1 MHINYLELINFFIFI
16 FLFSFSMLGWG
27 NIFFF
32 KPISNLI
39 SINIVIGMGFTLF
52 LGGIFNFLN
61 LANENII
68 RAIFFIGLF
77 LFIIKII
84 KIRHSISKLL
94 INQNFRKVNF
104 IFILP
109 IILLMLSVFSS
120 LNPDTYNI
128 YDDFQKYFLH
138 PVKMLESGS
147 VFGSNLS
154 AIGRETFG
162 GQAFFQSFYVTW
174 LGLRGLNIFDSSF
187 CLCVIIFII
196 LEWSIKQKITFI
208 GFLTS
213 SLIILIQPQYV
224 NISSLYSGTL
234 FMISSILIVLELLK
248 NNLSYNLRNLK
259 VFLGISLCFAS
270 LIVLKPFYILF
281 PLIFFSLFI
290 FFYFF
295 FYKLNKEFICLI
307 LIIPILTIILCLPW
321 TIISLKN
328 YFNFQSNIGP
338 IDLQLN
344 MLQGYVPSLI
354 SIKTLKYGAT
364 QFHYTSLIFLG
375 SFLVL
380 LNIFLLKNKK
390 IELNEDNTRIFIVS
404 SSSLLASFII
414 CLIILILAGIAYIEF
429 ATSIRYFI
437 PFIIAIFPLSLL
449 ILSSLYKN
457 HLQYLKVF
465 TSLILL
471 ASLVSFFPHYVKRI
485 NQYYK
490 CGSQLSFSSFACS
503 KQYLNYN
510 KFVFS
515 TNKKDSVR
523 KLQDFIPEGE
533 TIMAWINT
541 PFYLDFKR
549 NKIIEMDVAGINNS
563 WATFPSSKYMIWEY
577 RGLATRSFKKLN
589 RLANTAP
596 FYDRMSA
603 IKALI
608 LVKKIQEMLK
618 TGKINIIKN
627 DGSTIIFEMS

>member
-1 MHINYLELINFFIFI
+1 MNYLELINFFIFI
-16 FLFSFSMLGWG
+16 FLFSFSMFGWG
-27 NIFFF
+27 NIFFS

-52 LGGIFNFLN
+52 LGGILNFLS
-61 LANENII
+61 LANENSI
-68 RAIFFIGLF
+68 RAIFFIGLL

-84 KIRHSISKLL
+84 KIRYSINKL
-94 INQNFRKVNF
+94 IVNQNFRKINL

-109 IILLMLSVFSS
+109 IILLMVSVFSS

-128 YDDFQKYFLH
+128 FDDFQKYFLH
-138 PVKMLESGS
+138 PVKMLETGS
-147 VFGSNLS
+147 IFGSNLS
-154 AIGRETFG
+154 ALGRETFG

-174 LGLRGLNIFDSSF
+174 LGLRGLNIFDSIF
-187 CLCVIIFII
+187 CLCIIIFII

-213 SLIILIQPQYV
+213 SLIIVIQPQYV
-224 NISSLYSGTL
+224 NISSLYSGAL
-234 FMISSILIVLELLK
+234 FMISSILIALELFK

-259 VFLGISLCFAS
+259 VSLGISLCFSS
-270 LIVLKPFYILF
+270 LIVLKPIYILF
-281 PLIFFSLFI
+281 PLIFFSLLI

-295 FYKLNKEFICLI
+295 FYKLNKEFIFLI

-321 TIISLKN
+321 TIFSLKN
-328 YFNFQSNIGP
+328 YFNFQSNIGS

-344 MLQGYVPSLI
+344 MLQSYVPSII
-354 SIKTLKYGAT
+354 SIKALKFGAT
-364 QFHYTSLIFLG
+364 QFHYSLLIFLG

-390 IELNEDNTRIFIVS
+390 IELNEHSTRIFIVS
-404 SSSLLASFII
+404 SSSLLAIFVIY
-414 CLIILILAGIAYIEF
+414 LILLMLAGINYIQF
-429 ATSIRYFI
+429 GTSIRYSI
-437 PFIIAIFPLSLL
+437 PFVIATFPLGFL

-465 TSLILL
+465 ISLIILT
-471 ASLVSFFPHYVKRI
+471 SLVSFFPHYVKRT

-490 CGSQLSFSSFACS
+490 CGSQLSFSSAACS
-503 KQYLNYN
+503 KQYLDYN
-510 KFVFS
+510 KFVFT

-523 KLQDFIPEGE
+523 KLQEYIPEGE

-541 PFYLDFKR
+541 PFYLNFKR
-549 NKIIEMDVAGINNS
+549 NKIIEMDVVGINNP

-577 RGLATRSFKKLN
+577 KGLATRSFKYLN
-589 RLANTAP
+589 RQANNET

-603 IKALI
+603 IRTLI
-608 LVKKIQEMLK
+608 LIRKIQEMLK
-618 TGKINIIKN
+618 IGKIDIIKN
-627 DGSTIIFEMS
+627 DGSTIIFEIN

>member
-1 MHINYLELINFFIFI
+1 MNYLELINFFIFI
-16 FLFSFSMLGWG
+16 FLFSFSMFGWG
-27 NIFFF
+27 NIFFS

-52 LGGIFNFLN
+52 LGGILNFLS
-61 LANENII
+61 LANENSI
-68 RAIFFIGLF
+68 RAIFFIGLL

-84 KIRHSISKLL
+84 KIRYSINKL
-94 INQNFRKVNF
+94 IVNQNFRKINL

-128 YDDFQKYFLH
+128 FDDFQKYFLH
-138 PVKMLESGS
+138 PVKMLETGS
-147 VFGSNLS
+147 IFGSNLS
-154 AIGRETFG
+154 ALGRETFG

-174 LGLRGLNIFDSSF
+174 LGLRGLNIFDSIF
-187 CLCVIIFII
+187 CLCIIIFII

-213 SLIILIQPQYV
+213 SLIIVIQPQYV
-224 NISSLYSGTL
+224 NISSLYSGAL
-234 FMISSILIVLELLK
+234 FMISSILIALELFK

-259 VFLGISLCFAS
+259 VSLGISLCFSS
-270 LIVLKPFYILF
+270 LIVLKPIYILF
-281 PLIFFSLFI
+281 PLIFFSLLI

-295 FYKLNKEFICLI
+295 FYKLNKEFIFLI

-321 TIISLKN
+321 TIFSLKN
-328 YFNFQSNIGP
+328 YFNFQSNIGS

-344 MLQGYVPSLI
+344 MLQSYVPSII
-354 SIKTLKYGAT
+354 SIKALKFGAT
-364 QFHYTSLIFLG
+364 QFHYSLLIFLG

-390 IELNEDNTRIFIVS
+390 IELNEHSTRIFIVS
-404 SSSLLASFII
+404 SSSLLAIFVIY
-414 CLIILILAGIAYIEF
+414 LILLMLAGINYIQF
-429 ATSIRYFI
+429 GTSIRYSI
-437 PFIIAIFPLSLL
+437 PFVIATFPLGFL

-465 TSLILL
+465 ISLIILT
-471 ASLVSFFPHYVKRI
+471 SLVSFFPHYVKRI

-523 KLQDFIPEGE
+523 KLQDLIPEGE
-533 TIMAWINT
+533 TIMVWINT
-541 PFYLDFKR
+541 PFYLNFKR
-549 NKIIEMDVAGINNS
+549 NKIIEMDLAGINNS
-563 WATFPSSKYMIWEY
+563 WAIFPSSKYMIWEY
-577 RGLATRSFKKLN
+577 RGLATRSFKELN
-589 RLANTAP
+589 RTANTAP

-608 LVKKIQEMLK
+608 LVRKIQEMLK

>member
-1 MHINYLELINFFIFI
+1 MNYLELINFFISI
-16 FLFSFSMLGWG
+16 FLFSFSMFGWG
-27 NIFFF
+27 NIFFS
-32 KPISNLI
+32 KPISNLV

-61 LANENII
+61 LANENSI
-68 RAIFFIGLF
+68 RAIFFIGLV

-84 KIRHSISKLL
+84 KIRHSIIKLL
-94 INQNFRKVNF
+94 VNQNFRKINL

-109 IILLMLSVFSS
+109 IILLALSVFSS

-128 YDDFQKYFLH
+128 FDDFQKYFLH
-138 PVKMLESGS
+138 PVKMLETGS

-154 AIGRETFG
+154 ALGRETFG

-174 LGLRGLNIFDSSF
+174 LGLRGLNIFDSTF
-187 CLCVIIFII
+187 CLCIIIFII

-213 SLIILIQPQYV
+213 SLVIVIQPQYV
-224 NISSLYSGTL
+224 NISSLYSGVL

-259 VFLGISLCFAS
+259 VFLGISLCFSS

-281 PLIFFSLFI
+281 PLIFFSLLI

-295 FYKLNKEFICLI
+295 FYKLNKEFIFFI

-321 TIISLKN
+321 TIFPLKN
-328 YFNFQSNIGP
+328 YFNFQSNIGS

-344 MLQGYVPSLI
+344 MLQRYVPSLI
-354 SIKTLKYGAT
+354 SIKALKFGAT
-364 QFHYTSLIFLG
+364 QLHYTSLIFLG

-380 LNIFLLKNKK
+380 FNIFLLKNKK
-390 IELNEDNTRIFIVS
+390 IERNEHSTRIFIVS
-404 SSSLLASFII
+404 SSSLLANLVIY
-414 CLIILILAGIAYIEF
+414 LILLILAGINYIQF
-429 ATSIRYFI
+429 GTSIRYFI
-437 PFIIAIFPLSLL
+437 PFIIATFPLGFL

-457 HLQYLKVF
+457 HLQYLKIF
-465 TSLILL
+465 ISLIIL
-471 ASLVSFFPHYVKRI
+471 ASLVSFFPHYIKRI
-485 NQYYK
+485 NQHYK
-490 CGSQLSFSSFACS
+490 CGSQLSFSSVACS

-523 KLQDFIPEGE
+523 KLQEYIPEGE
-533 TIMAWINT
+533 TIMVWINT
-541 PFYLDFKR
+541 PFYLNFKR

-577 RGLATRSFKKLN
+577 RGLATRSFKYLN
-589 RLANTAP
+589 HQANNET

-603 IKALI
+603 IRALI
-608 LVKKIQEMLK
+608 LIRKIQEMLK
-618 TGKINIIKN
+618 IGKIDIIKN
-627 DGSTIIFEMS
+627 DGSTIIFEIN